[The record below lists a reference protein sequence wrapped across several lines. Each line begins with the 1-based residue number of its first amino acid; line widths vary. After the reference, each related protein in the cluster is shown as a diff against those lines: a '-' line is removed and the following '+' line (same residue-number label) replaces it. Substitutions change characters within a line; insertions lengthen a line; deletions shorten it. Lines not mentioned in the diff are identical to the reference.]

1 LIENVEHAG
10 RPRCAL
16 SLEADPK
23 AVPTSR
29 QVLRAVLQGWE
40 VAQLTD
46 DATLI
51 VSELVNNAVD
61 NSTAITLVARPAPD
75 GQVTLEVWDD
85 NPSPPV
91 TRAIDFDSLDGRG
104 LIIVDALAS
113 SWGWRPSDGG
123 KVVWAIV

>member
-1 LIENVEHAG
+1 LIENVEHAD

-40 VAQLTD
+40 VPQLTD

-51 VSELVNNAVD
+51 VSELVDNAVKH
-61 NSTAITLVARPAPD
+61 SSAITLVARPAPD

-85 NPSPPV
+85 NASPPV
-91 TRAIDFDSLDGRG
+91 VRDVDFDSLDGRG
-104 LIIVDALAS
+104 LIVVEALAS
-113 SWGWRPSDGG
+113 SWGWRPADGG
-123 KVVWAIV
+123 KVVWAVV